1 MLDWQSGNPDHLA
14 GLNHM
19 VHRLRRTIA
28 VIIYEGFALYSQE
41 ESRLNPQIQRFFP
54 PSIITVIPFFRD
66 MKISRTRI
74 AFLALLCG
82 TTFLKAD
89 ILMLKNGTKVEGN
102 ILEQTAQGVRM
113 KYRLTPKIM
122 DEKVFPAAEIDKVIR
137 QTPQEVEVV
146 DLRKVL
152 PTADLLKADEYE
164 QLIQDRLRPFVN
176 KYPGTPEAKE
186 VEDIIAKL
194 QEEKTKVSN
203 GQVKLE
209 GRWLTVKESKAEQF
223 NIEAFNIITKMRAK
237 AAKLDYIGAMREF
250 DNLIMPPPAY
260 KGSTYMVQA
269 IPEAMVILDKMSA
282 SLDKMS
288 AEQPQLTKARDE
300 GLNKLQEPE
309 LSKTKNAISDEL
321 NKWRATTDV
330 EKRQKLR
337 WSAPYKY
344 DLASIQTSQKEVIQ
358 EKARLQTIN
367 LEELKARNEVFT
379 ACYRKIGEEDYAGG
393 AAAFERVQ
401 SLKLSQE
408 NNDVPLDL
416 RNRLIQLHGKLS
428 RAIAA
433 GATATAGS
441 AAIGGTPSVSQ
452 DSRVA
457 QILAEAG
464 ATAPAAASGQPAAA
478 GTMPAAS
485 ATPTATAP
493 AAAVA
498 PTAAAPAAPQAAV
511 RPVVAQAPAQAP
523 VQQPAYQAPAPMPMP
538 MPMPV
543 EEESNMQLYIMIG
556 MGLVIV
562 GLLLAFLKKK

>member
-1 MLDWQSGNPDHLA
+1 
-14 GLNHM
+14 
-19 VHRLRRTIA
+19 
-28 VIIYEGFALYSQE
+28 
-41 ESRLNPQIQRFFP
+41 
-54 PSIITVIPFFRD
+54 

-74 AFLALLCG
+74 AILALLCG

-102 ILEQTAQGVRM
+102 ILEQTEQGVRM

-122 DEKVFPAAEIDKVIR
+122 DEKVFPMAEIDKVIR

-194 QEEKTKVSN
+194 QEEKTMVSN
-203 GQVKLE
+203 GQIKLE
-209 GRWLTVKESKAEQF
+209 GRWLSVKESKAEQF
-223 NIEAFNIITKMRAK
+223 NVEAYRILSDMRSK
-237 AAKLDYIGAMREF
+237 AAKLDYTGAMREF
-250 DNLIMPPPAY
+250 DSLIMPPPAY
-260 KGSTYMVQA
+260 KGSTYLVQA
-269 IPEAMVILDKMSA
+269 IPEAILILDKLIA

-288 AEQPQLTKARDE
+288 SEQPQITQARKD
-300 GLNKLQEPE
+300 GLAKLQEPE
-309 LSKTKNAISDEL
+309 LSKTKNAISDEMT
-321 NKWRATTDV
+321 KWRATTDA

-344 DLASIQTSQKEVIQ
+344 DIASIQTSQKEAIQ
-358 EKARLQTIN
+358 ERTRLQTLD
-367 LEELKARNEVFT
+367 LEEIKVQNEVFT
-379 ACYRKIGEEDYAGG
+379 ACYRKIGEEDYVGG
-393 AAAFERVQ
+393 AAAFERTQ
-401 SLKLSQE
+401 SLKMNQDNRE
-408 NNDVPLDL
+408 IPLDL
-416 RNRLIQLHGKLS
+416 RNRLMKLHAKLS
-428 RAIAA
+428 RAIAT

-478 GTMPAAS
+478 GTMPAATQ
-485 ATPTATAP
+485 TPTATAP
-493 AAAVA
+493 A
-498 PTAAAPAAPQAAV
+498 TAAPQAAV
-511 RPVVAQAPAQAP
+511 RPVAQAPVAQAP
-523 VQQPAYQAPAPMPMP
+523 VQQPAYQQAPAQMQMPA
-538 MPMPV
+538 PMPV